1 MTCVAVLL
9 VLAIGY
15 LAVALLTFV
24 VCAAFGFEWSWL
36 TALGVWA
43 AIILIRMALHGRGE

>member
-1 MTCVAVLL
+1 MIWMAVIL

-15 LAVALLTFV
+15 IAVALLTFV

-43 AIILIRMALHGRGE
+43 AIVLLRMALPDRGK